1 MYLIVNKCFLLG
13 INRRKPAGVRPFGS
27 WVTLAQIIMAAL
39 MQVASLTGDFCGRST
54 WLKNKHKFPQV
65 EWNRAAK
72 KSQQGPEQARV
83 NGWMRSA
90 VSPTRV
96 PFPTLTVREASAPSC
111 FHPLIRGQSP
121 APCTQVIWIHCH
133 QSSKHIS
140 HDVAT
145 LWSVFFQLLASL
157 QVIRRVDVLVFSGV
171 FSLSISRCV
180 QHSLAPEARLSDASF
195 YFHGSFLCMRKLYCK
210 NRFC

>member
-1 MYLIVNKCFLLG
+1 MAIKCLQTSPNLHRNIDKHYVYLQGMYLIVNKCFLLG

-83 NGWMRSA
+83 NGWMRTA
-90 VSPTRV
+90 VSPTQV

-111 FHPLIRGQSP
+111 FHSLIRGPSP
-121 APCTQVIWIHCH
+121 APCTQVIWIRLTQRSYTLKCVLSASGI
-133 QSSKHIS
+133 SSS
-140 HDVAT
+140 HKT
-145 LWSVFFQLLASL
+145 C
-157 QVIRRVDVLVFSGV
+157 
-171 FSLSISRCV
+171 RCV
-180 QHSLAPEARLSDASF
+180 GF
-195 YFHGSFLCMRKLYCK
+195 
-210 NRFC
+210 

>member
-39 MQVASLTGDFCGRST
+39 MQVASLTGDFCGQST

-83 NGWMRSA
+83 NGWMRTA

-96 PFPTLTVREASAPSC
+96 PFPTLIVREASAPSC
-111 FHPLIRGQSP
+111 FHSLIRGQSP
-121 APCTQVIWIHCH
+121 APCTQVIWIRLTQRSYTLKCVLSASGI
-133 QSSKHIS
+133 SSS
-140 HDVAT
+140 HKT
-145 LWSVFFQLLASL
+145 C
-157 QVIRRVDVLVFSGV
+157 
-171 FSLSISRCV
+171 RCV
-180 QHSLAPEARLSDASF
+180 GF
-195 YFHGSFLCMRKLYCK
+195 
-210 NRFC
+210 